1 MERMADSGKATV
13 DYFGKHIVFLN
24 VLRRMSV
31 DCDCAGTSAAE
42 STIPDLGIVASTDL
56 LAVDQ
61 ASVNLVYGRLASEN
75 HDLVE
80 RIESR
85 HGLHQLQAMRN
96 LKMGNDAYELISI
109 D

>member
-1 MERMADSGKATV
+1 MTV
-13 DYFGKHIVFLN
+13 M
-24 VLRRMSV
+24 RRMSV

-42 STIPDLGIVASTDL
+42 PTMKDIGICASDDI

-61 ASVNLVYGRLASEN
+61 ACCDFVYTVPDSA
-75 HDLVE
+75 DLRE

-85 HGLHQLQAMRN
+85 HGLRQLSAMAE
-96 LKMGNDAYELISI
+96 LKIGNTQYELIQV